1 MEEFSKL
8 LKDKL
13 GEHEPEDVKRINKNI
28 LNIQVEELILDK
40 LMSINEFSIDHKM
53 TLEKY
58 SSLYHLSLNN
68 IGLKSL
74 SNFPKLKELEIV
86 SK

>member
-1 MEEFSKL
+1 
-8 LKDKL
+8 
-13 GEHEPEDVKRINKNI
+13 
-28 LNIQVEELILDK
+28 
-40 LMSINEFSIDHKM
+40 MSINEFSIDHKM

>member
-1 MEEFSKL
+1 
-8 LKDKL
+8 
-13 GEHEPEDVKRINKNI
+13 
-28 LNIQVEELILDK
+28 
-40 LMSINEFSIDHKM
+40 M

-68 IGLKSL
+68 TGLKSL
-74 SNFPKLKELEIV
+74 NNFPKLKNLEIV